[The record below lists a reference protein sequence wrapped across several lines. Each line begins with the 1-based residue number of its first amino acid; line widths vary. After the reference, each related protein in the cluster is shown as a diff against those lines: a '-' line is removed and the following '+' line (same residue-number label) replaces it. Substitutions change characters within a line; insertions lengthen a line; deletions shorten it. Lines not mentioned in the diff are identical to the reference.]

1 VDSGSNC
8 TIVGGKGA
16 DLIHFR
22 AGGKTFPSRLKTIRT
37 ADGKQHP
44 VTKAIE
50 LEAVL
55 DSSRRRI
62 RVYYVPDLQHSV
74 ILGCDFCRLFGL
86 KIDFAGHKIE
96 VASDIV
102 RVPEC
107 DAVTEC
113 GADRHEIT
121 EIIRK
126 NLDLL
131 SNDGKLGR
139 THKMTVTIDTGEA
152 LPIKQRPYW
161 WSPYMLAEVNKEI
174 DRMLENNV
182 ISPSDSPWSS
192 PILLVKKSSGEY
204 RLCFDGRRL
213 NAVTKRD
220 SYPLPRVDR
229 ILSMLRGAKYISSID
244 LKNAFWQIPLDSESR
259 PKTAFAIPGRGLF
272 HFNVLPFGLTN
283 AAQRQ
288 QCLMDRIFGPELE
301 PHVFVYL
308 DDLIIIAPTF
318 EKHVQVLRE
327 VIRRLR
333 DAKLTVNA
341 KKCQLFRSSLKY
353 LGFIVDEHGLGTD
366 PDKVAAMVS
375 YPVPKTSTEIKRFVG
390 MCSWYRRFIPH
401 FSTLMSPIN
410 ALLTGKRKR
419 QKTEWTPEAQEAFQK
434 IKDALVSA
442 PVLSSP
448 DFSKPFVI
456 QTDASNT
463 GLGAVLTQDLDGDER
478 VIAYASRSLTKAER
492 NYSVTERECLAVLFA
507 LEKFRP
513 YVEGTHFTI
522 VTDHYSLL
530 WLNRMKDPAGK
541 LARWSVKLNQFS
553 FDLVHRKGKLNV
565 VPDAL
570 SRLPAEIAA
579 VDIDS
584 FLGVNLNDLDESYT
598 RLRDNIIANPQRNP
612 SWKVENGFVYRFV
625 PNKIVLP
632 GNVPE
637 WKLLVPRNQRTK
649 ILESCH
655 DAPTSAHFGYYKTLS
670 RLSIN
675 HFWPKMRRS
684 VIRYV
689 RNCKVCNEQKAP
701 NTARAGLMGKEKKVQ
716 FPWQMISVD
725 LIGPLPTST
734 KGYSYLLVIVDWFT
748 KYVVLFPLRKATSS
762 KVTECIENGIFL
774 VYGVP
779 QFILVDNGKQFV
791 GNEFVK
797 TCENYKVQKIW
808 FTAKYHPQSNPVERY
823 NRTVG
828 TAIRSYVKGA
838 HKKWDAEVARI
849 GYAIRTAVNE
859 VTGFSPA
866 FLNFGRVVPCTGEF
880 YGKVAENPE
889 TLTTADR
896 EDHAKNL
903 EHLKTILQDVTQHLH
918 KAHERNERS
927 YNLRKRD
934 AEFFVGDKVWKRNKV
949 LSSAAKDFAQKL
961 APRYV
966 LCTIT
971 RKLSKLAY
979 ALEDENR
986 ADLGVWHMKDLKEFR
1001 GSLAEAEEP

>member
-1 VDSGSNC
+1 
-8 TIVGGKGA
+8 
-16 DLIHFR
+16 
-22 AGGKTFPSRLKTIRT
+22 
-37 ADGKQHP
+37 
-44 VTKAIE
+44 
-50 LEAVL
+50 
-55 DSSRRRI
+55 
-62 RVYYVPDLQHSV
+62 
-74 ILGCDFCRLFGL
+74 
-86 KIDFAGHKIE
+86 
-96 VASDIV
+96 
-102 RVPEC
+102 
-107 DAVTEC
+107 
-113 GADRHEIT
+113 
-121 EIIRK
+121 
-126 NLDLL
+126 
-131 SNDGKLGR
+131 
-139 THKMTVTIDTGEA
+139 

-598 RLRDNIIANPQRNP
+598 RLRDNIIANPSKKSIMESRERFRVSIRTEQNCTTRQRP
-612 SWKVENGFVYRFV
+612 GVEAF
-625 PNKIVLP
+625 
-632 GNVPE
+632 
-637 WKLLVPRNQRTK
+637 
-649 ILESCH
+649 S
-655 DAPTSAHFGYYKTLS
+655 
-670 RLSIN
+670 
-675 HFWPKMRRS
+675 
-684 VIRYV
+684 
-689 RNCKVCNEQKAP
+689 
-701 NTARAGLMGKEKKVQ
+701 
-716 FPWQMISVD
+716 
-725 LIGPLPTST
+725 
-734 KGYSYLLVIVDWFT
+734 
-748 KYVVLFPLRKATSS
+748 
-762 KVTECIENGIFL
+762 
-774 VYGVP
+774 
-779 QFILVDNGKQFV
+779 
-791 GNEFVK
+791 
-797 TCENYKVQKIW
+797 
-808 FTAKYHPQSNPVERY
+808 TAKSKNK
-823 NRTVG
+823 NF
-828 TAIRSYVKGA
+828 
-838 HKKWDAEVARI
+838 RI
-849 GYAIRTAVNE
+849 M
-859 VTGFSPA
+859 S
-866 FLNFGRVVPCTGEF
+866 
-880 YGKVAENPE
+880 
-889 TLTTADR
+889 
-896 EDHAKNL
+896 
-903 EHLKTILQDVTQHLH
+903 
-918 KAHERNERS
+918 
-927 YNLRKRD
+927 
-934 AEFFVGDKVWKRNKV
+934 
-949 LSSAAKDFAQKL
+949 
-961 APRYV
+961 
-966 LCTIT
+966 
-971 RKLSKLAY
+971 
-979 ALEDENR
+979 
-986 ADLGVWHMKDLKEFR
+986 
-1001 GSLAEAEEP
+1001 

>member
-244 LKNAFWQIPLDSESR
+244 LKNAF
-259 PKTAFAIPGRGLF
+259 
-272 HFNVLPFGLTN
+272 
-283 AAQRQ
+283 
-288 QCLMDRIFGPELE
+288 
-301 PHVFVYL
+301 
-308 DDLIIIAPTF
+308 
-318 EKHVQVLRE
+318 
-327 VIRRLR
+327 
-333 DAKLTVNA
+333 
-341 KKCQLFRSSLKY
+341 
-353 LGFIVDEHGLGTD
+353 
-366 PDKVAAMVS
+366 
-375 YPVPKTSTEIKRFVG
+375 
-390 MCSWYRRFIPH
+390 
-401 FSTLMSPIN
+401 
-410 ALLTGKRKR
+410 
-419 QKTEWTPEAQEAFQK
+419 QK

-541 LARWSVKLNQFS
+541 L
-553 FDLVHRKGKLNV
+553 
-565 VPDAL
+565 
-570 SRLPAEIAA
+570 
-579 VDIDS
+579 
-584 FLGVNLNDLDESYT
+584 NDLDESYT

-612 SWKVENGFVYRFV
+612 SWKVENGLVYRFV

-748 KYVVLFPLRKATSS
+748 KYVVLFPLRKATSL

-838 HKKWDAEVARI
+838 HKKWDAEVAKI

>member
-1 VDSGSNC
+1 
-8 TIVGGKGA
+8 
-16 DLIHFR
+16 
-22 AGGKTFPSRLKTIRT
+22 
-37 ADGKQHP
+37 
-44 VTKAIE
+44 
-50 LEAVL
+50 
-55 DSSRRRI
+55 
-62 RVYYVPDLQHSV
+62 
-74 ILGCDFCRLFGL
+74 
-86 KIDFAGHKIE
+86 
-96 VASDIV
+96 
-102 RVPEC
+102 
-107 DAVTEC
+107 
-113 GADRHEIT
+113 
-121 EIIRK
+121 
-126 NLDLL
+126 
-131 SNDGKLGR
+131 
-139 THKMTVTIDTGEA
+139 
-152 LPIKQRPYW
+152 
-161 WSPYMLAEVNKEI
+161 
-174 DRMLENNV
+174 
-182 ISPSDSPWSS
+182 
-192 PILLVKKSSGEY
+192 
-204 RLCFDGRRL
+204 
-213 NAVTKRD
+213 
-220 SYPLPRVDR
+220 
-229 ILSMLRGAKYISSID
+229 
-244 LKNAFWQIPLDSESR
+244 
-259 PKTAFAIPGRGLF
+259 
-272 HFNVLPFGLTN
+272 
-283 AAQRQ
+283 
-288 QCLMDRIFGPELE
+288 
-301 PHVFVYL
+301 
-308 DDLIIIAPTF
+308 
-318 EKHVQVLRE
+318 
-327 VIRRLR
+327 
-333 DAKLTVNA
+333 
-341 KKCQLFRSSLKY
+341 
-353 LGFIVDEHGLGTD
+353 
-366 PDKVAAMVS
+366 
-375 YPVPKTSTEIKRFVG
+375 
-390 MCSWYRRFIPH
+390 
-401 FSTLMSPIN
+401 
-410 ALLTGKRKR
+410 
-419 QKTEWTPEAQEAFQK
+419 
-434 IKDALVSA
+434 
-442 PVLSSP
+442 
-448 DFSKPFVI
+448 
-456 QTDASNT
+456 
-463 GLGAVLTQDLDGDER
+463 
-478 VIAYASRSLTKAER
+478 
-492 NYSVTERECLAVLFA
+492 
-507 LEKFRP
+507 
-513 YVEGTHFTI
+513 
-522 VTDHYSLL
+522 
-530 WLNRMKDPAGK
+530 
-541 LARWSVKLNQFS
+541 
-553 FDLVHRKGKLNV
+553 
-565 VPDAL
+565 
-570 SRLPAEIAA
+570 
-579 VDIDS
+579 
-584 FLGVNLNDLDESYT
+584 LDESYT

-838 HKKWDAEVARI
+838 HKKWDAEVAKI

>member
-1 VDSGSNC
+1 
-8 TIVGGKGA
+8 
-16 DLIHFR
+16 
-22 AGGKTFPSRLKTIRT
+22 
-37 ADGKQHP
+37 
-44 VTKAIE
+44 
-50 LEAVL
+50 
-55 DSSRRRI
+55 
-62 RVYYVPDLQHSV
+62 
-74 ILGCDFCRLFGL
+74 
-86 KIDFAGHKIE
+86 
-96 VASDIV
+96 
-102 RVPEC
+102 
-107 DAVTEC
+107 
-113 GADRHEIT
+113 
-121 EIIRK
+121 
-126 NLDLL
+126 
-131 SNDGKLGR
+131 
-139 THKMTVTIDTGEA
+139 
-152 LPIKQRPYW
+152 
-161 WSPYMLAEVNKEI
+161 
-174 DRMLENNV
+174 
-182 ISPSDSPWSS
+182 
-192 PILLVKKSSGEY
+192 
-204 RLCFDGRRL
+204 
-213 NAVTKRD
+213 
-220 SYPLPRVDR
+220 
-229 ILSMLRGAKYISSID
+229 
-244 LKNAFWQIPLDSESR
+244 
-259 PKTAFAIPGRGLF
+259 
-272 HFNVLPFGLTN
+272 
-283 AAQRQ
+283 
-288 QCLMDRIFGPELE
+288 
-301 PHVFVYL
+301 
-308 DDLIIIAPTF
+308 
-318 EKHVQVLRE
+318 
-327 VIRRLR
+327 
-333 DAKLTVNA
+333 
-341 KKCQLFRSSLKY
+341 
-353 LGFIVDEHGLGTD
+353 
-366 PDKVAAMVS
+366 
-375 YPVPKTSTEIKRFVG
+375 
-390 MCSWYRRFIPH
+390 
-401 FSTLMSPIN
+401 MSPIN

-456 QTDASNT
+456 QTDASDT

-553 FDLVHRKGKLNV
+553 FELVHRKGKLNV

-598 RLRDNIIANPQRNP
+598 RLRDNIVANPQRNP

-625 PNKIVLP
+625 PNKVVLP

-637 WKLLVPRNQRTK
+637 WKLLVPR
-649 ILESCH
+649 I
-655 DAPTSAHFGYYKTLS
+655 
-670 RLSIN
+670 
-675 HFWPKMRRS
+675 
-684 VIRYV
+684 IRYV
-689 RNCKVCNEQKAP
+689 RNCQVCNEQKAP
-701 NTARAGLMGKEKKVQ
+701 NTAHAGLMGKEKKVQ

-828 TAIRSYVKGA
+828 TAIRNYVKGA
-838 HKKWDAEVARI
+838 HKKWDAEVAKI

-859 VTGFSPA
+859 GS
-866 FLNFGRVVPCTGEF
+866 
-880 YGKVAENPE
+880 
-889 TLTTADR
+889 TL
-896 EDHAKNL
+896 
-903 EHLKTILQDVTQHLH
+903 HLR

-934 AEFFVGDKVWKRNKV
+934 AEFFVSDKVWKRNKV

-986 ADLGVWHMKDLKEFR
+986 AGLGVWHMKDLK
-1001 GSLAEAEEP
+1001 